1 MTDIIGRT
9 KYENLAKVIKDF
21 DLDTLSAEDFEKVYK
36 GLLFDKAK
44 GQLQNEI
51 DRQEFKLTEKIAEWL
66 ASFDSRKTKITYTE
80 AINTFLIFLK
90 DNLHI
95 LDVGFYEADKYR
107 DYLKNDSAYKANSIR
122 IKLSAVSSFYSQL
135 VRWEDI
141 DKNPF
146 RGMKKNLK
154 PEEKE
159 YRIPSDDDIKALVES
174 FEMDRNATG
183 RGSHFKRQASY
194 PTIIAILLMA
204 YRGLRIGIFDSLKVK
219 EGGRFS
225 GESKGKLIK
234 GNVEDGL
241 SSGEGL
247 YNLLKKYNFK
257 PNEPFAGSKA
267 LKANIERRVRKLY
280 AIGKLNL
287 IFSCHSFRHYF
298 AVAEYRVDKDIY
310 RVELLLGH
318 SSISVTERY
327 LRSLGLI
334 KD

>member
-1 MTDIIGRT
+1 M
-9 KYENLAKVIKDF
+9 
-21 DLDTLSAEDFEKVYK
+21 DLG
-36 GLLFDKAK
+36 GL
-44 GQLQNEI
+44 NVE
-51 DRQEFKLTEKIAEWL
+51 EKIDSWL
-66 ASFDSRKTKITYTE
+66 NQSISSKTKATYME
-80 AINTFLIFLK
+80 AMGTFLKFLK
-90 DNLHI
+90 AENLHI
-95 LDVGFYEADKYR
+95 LDVDCYIADKYR
-107 DYLKNDSAYKANSIR
+107 DYLKNDSIYGNNSIR
-122 IKLSAVSSFYSQL
+122 IKLSSISSFYGQL
-135 VRWEDI
+135 ERWEDI

-159 YRIPSDDDIKALVES
+159 YRIPSKDDIAALIES

-183 RGSHFKRQASY
+183 RGSHFKRQAAY

-219 EGGRFS
+219 EGGRFD
-225 GESKGKLIK
+225 GLSKGKLMK

-241 SSGEGL
+241 TEEGL

-257 PNEPFAGSKA
+257 PNRPFHSSKA
-267 LKANIERRVRKLY
+267 LKVNIERRVSKLFSE
-280 AIGKLNL
+280 GKLSKK
-287 IFSCHSFRHYF
+287 FSCHGFRHFF
-298 AVAEYRVDKDIY
+298 AVNEYRVDKDIY

-327 LRSLGLI
+327 LKSLGLI